1 VLLALGRLLP
11 ERVQLIKND
20 AVQLP
25 EMEIFRCLRKEAIL
39 ILRKEANRS
48 RRKDVVL
55 WQDALLVWTAI
66 SISKD
71 EEDILLAQVNHR
83 ESLVLDW

>member
-25 EMEIFRCLRKEAIL
+25 EMEIFRC
-39 ILRKEANRS
+39 LRKEANRS